1 MTKFVPYILPTCLI
15 ISFIA
20 TEHSLSQTEQQEN
33 KIDSKVAKPDSTS
46 SYVTGLTS
54 GRAKSLGVVEGLIS
68 VIIGW
73 RKARPIGGS
82 KRSGRSRSR
91 NEKTDKTGFR
101 FLAFW
106 HKCLNKYSITI
117 KKIQCRTPY

>member
-1 MTKFVPYILPTCLI
+1 MTKFVPCILPTCLI

-20 TEHSLSQTEQQEN
+20 TEHALSQTEQKEN
-33 KIDSKVAKPDSTS
+33 KIDSKMAKPDSTS

-54 GRAKSLGVVEGLIS
+54 GRAKSLVGVVAGLIS

-73 RKARPIGGS
+73 QKVRPIGGS

-91 NEKTDKTGFR
+91 NEKTDKIGFQ
-101 FLAFW
+101 FSCVLAQML
-106 HKCLNKYSITI
+106 K
-117 KKIQCRTPY
+117 